1 MEGILLKK
9 IFTCLC
15 LCILCLS
22 LCGCES
28 QEMKDAKQLY
38 DKEVERIKSE
48 EEKLDKT
55 IEDAQN
61 YISKGYTP
69 LDENKISTLEEAIK
83 EAKKSKKE
91 IPNCPNEVDKINET
105 VKNDLSL
112 IEYKTIT
119 ENIQTK
125 EKELKD
131 SVKQFKQLSNPTSD
145 FVLDR
150 LKDVTLITGMS
161 AITEQTDP
169 YGDLNK
175 EKSYSGM
182 VYFTSSLVDQ
192 NQVYIDEYDS
202 YGDIYVDKGTDG
214 GGCVEIFT
222 TVEDAKRRNEY
233 VGSFD
238 GTILSGGKH
247 VVVGTLVVRTS
258 NLLTATQQSELETAV
273 IDALSKLE

>member
-233 VGSFD
+233 LRSFD

-258 NLLTATQQSELETAV
+258 NLLTATQQSKLETAV

>member
-1 MEGILLKK
+1 MKK

-28 QEMKDAKQLY
+28 QEMKDAKELY

-69 LDENKISTLEEAIK
+69 LDENKINTLEEAIK
-83 EAKKSKKE
+83 EAKESKKE

-105 VKNDLSL
+105 VKNNLSL

-222 TVEDAKRRNEY
+222 TVEDAKRRDEY
-233 VGSFD
+233 LGSFD
-238 GTILSGGKH
+238 GTILSGGKY

-273 IDALSKLE
+273 IDTLSKLE

>member
-1 MEGILLKK
+1 MKK

-233 VGSFD
+233 LGFFD

>member
-1 MEGILLKK
+1 MKK

-28 QEMKDAKQLY
+28 QEMKDAKELY

-69 LDENKISTLEEAIK
+69 LDENKINTLEEVIK
-83 EAKKSKKE
+83 EAKESKKE

-105 VKNDLSL
+105 VKNNLSL

-222 TVEDAKRRNEY
+222 TVEDAKRRDEY
-233 VGSFD
+233 LGSFD

-247 VVVGTLVVRTS
+247 AVVGTLVVRTS
-258 NLLTATQQSELETAV
+258 NLLTATQQYELETAV
-273 IDALSKLE
+273 IDTLSKLE